1 MSALAKIIKQVQDFQ
16 ENKADGDLVF
26 FRGQRANY
34 SLMPSYVNADLI
46 LPVLADEILPVY
58 RPDSVEANG
67 SDA

>member
-1 MSALAKIIKQVQDFQ
+1 MFDNSGIVVFAENIEMGTFNIKR
-16 ENKADGDLVF
+16 ASLVF
-26 FRGQRANY
+26 LLAFAF
-34 SLMPSYVNADLI
+34 SVNADLI

>member
-1 MSALAKIIKQVQDFQ
+1 MKEES
-16 ENKADGDLVF
+16 
-26 FRGQRANY
+26 
-34 SLMPSYVNADLI
+34 VNADLI

>member
-1 MSALAKIIKQVQDFQ
+1 
-16 ENKADGDLVF
+16 
-26 FRGQRANY
+26 
-34 SLMPSYVNADLI
+34 LI

>member
-1 MSALAKIIKQVQDFQ
+1 LVLAYARTNFGSFQRYVQLPTR
-16 ENKADGDLVF
+16 EE
-26 FRGQRANY
+26 RAH
-34 SLMPSYVNADLI
+34 PCAPAEVVNADLI

>member
-1 MSALAKIIKQVQDFQ
+1 MTWHYSFSRLYGAFANHGLR
-16 ENKADGDLVF
+16 GD
-26 FRGQRANY
+26 
-34 SLMPSYVNADLI
+34 VNADLI

>member
-1 MSALAKIIKQVQDFQ
+1 M
-16 ENKADGDLVF
+16 LVVGVVPVDEVGVPGPGLF
-26 FRGQRANY
+26 
-34 SLMPSYVNADLI
+34 VNADLI